1 MIAAAVTQP
10 RIVAQRGMALV
21 VTLIM
26 VVVMLLVMA
35 SITYQQQLDFKRSSQ
50 ALLADQVL
58 LLALSGE
65 SWSRKILRDDA
76 RENQIDSHKDGWA
89 QVIPVL
95 PVEGGNLTGCLI
107 DLQSRYNLNNLGAYT
122 QASFES
128 DLSSPA
134 ASQVGVYLNLL
145 ALLERES
152 GDERAAVI
160 VDWIDTD
167 TAPVASGGA
176 EDQDYSIETPARLAA
191 NHALVDLSELVA
203 IRGYSAADL
212 AAMRPY
218 VTALRS
224 PTDIN
229 INTASRTVLRALM
242 AGFDAYLVDAVIE
255 NRPYDTVNDFYN
267 FAAAE
272 TGYMTVGELTQQVP
286 PSLIGVSSKFF
297 ELNARVELAGTRM
310 GLRSVLYRP
319 ESGEVRTLTRTFEYI
334 PRLEIEDGQSDPVAS
349 PCHQPVQLRPPD
361 GQPDA
366 SSLLVGR
373 ADQKSP
379 ASERL

>member
-10 RIVAQRGMALV
+10 RIVAQSGMALV

-95 PVEGGNLTGCLI
+95 PVEGGSLTGCLI

-297 ELNARVELAGTRM
+297 ELNARVELAGTQM

-334 PRLEIEDGQSDPVAS
+334 PRLETEDGQSDPVAS
-349 PCHQPVQLRPPD
+349 PCHQPVQLRQPD